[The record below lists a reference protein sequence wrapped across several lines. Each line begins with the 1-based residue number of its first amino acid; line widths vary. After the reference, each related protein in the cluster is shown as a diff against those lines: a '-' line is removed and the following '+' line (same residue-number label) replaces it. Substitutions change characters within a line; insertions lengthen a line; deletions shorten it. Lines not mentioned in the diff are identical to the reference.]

1 MLVREGEYLFLE
13 GDKASSLV
21 IVKSGMLVGTSKQFR
36 RSRFQ
41 NFGPGSLI
49 GEFSILE
56 SSPRE
61 FTVRAVEN
69 SEVLF
74 IEQKDLMRELE
85 HKPGWFRSTLTFLAS
100 HCHLAEETSKKMRIV
115 QALPSLLFLF
125 KNHLET
131 SGSDNITLAALQQK
145 MLVLDNVDYSDTEKL
160 LQILE
165 GLELLRIEGDTVRVS
180 NLQIVPML
188 YEALRFRAINKQVS
202 PEILPITDQ
211 FVLTTFVKAVREN
224 GIPISTEVVKCHH
237 ITFNSGLNDTLELLN
252 LPSPP
257 DAILATHGLLAIAAL
272 QAVTSRGL
280 RVPEDIAIIAYMSDW
295 VSEMCHPRL
304 TFVRQNLREI
314 GTKAFRLLHDQMK
327 GDDSIQHVVVKAR
340 LELRDSTE

>member
-145 MLVLDNVDYSDTEKL
+145 ILVLDNVDYSDTEKL

-211 FVLTTFVKAVREN
+211 FVLTTFVKAVR
-224 GIPISTEVVKCHH
+224 
-237 ITFNSGLNDTLELLN
+237 
-252 LPSPP
+252 
-257 DAILATHGLLAIAAL
+257 
-272 QAVTSRGL
+272 
-280 RVPEDIAIIAYMSDW
+280 
-295 VSEMCHPRL
+295 
-304 TFVRQNLREI
+304 
-314 GTKAFRLLHDQMK
+314 
-327 GDDSIQHVVVKAR
+327 
-340 LELRDSTE
+340 

>member
-131 SGSDNITLAALQQK
+131 SGSDNITLAVLQQK

-224 GIPISTEVVKCHH
+224 GIPIRSARTTVSAPLFIAQAKKTMFGSLTMRTLAPLLQSGVLLTEPAYSEA
-237 ITFNSGLNDTLELLN
+237 TTLETIE
-252 LPSPP
+252 SISG
-257 DAILATHGLLAIAAL
+257 DFEHILDL
-272 QAVTSRGL
+272 
-280 RVPEDIAIIAYMSDW
+280 
-295 VSEMCHPRL
+295 
-304 TFVRQNLREI
+304 
-314 GTKAFRLLHDQMK
+314 
-327 GDDSIQHVVVKAR
+327 
-340 LELRDSTE
+340 LELNRIFPLLDKKLV

>member
-13 GDKASSLV
+13 GDMASSLV

-56 SSPRE
+56 SRPRE

-69 SEVLF
+69 SEVMF

-100 HCHLAEETSKKMRIV
+100 HCHIAEETSKKMRIV

-131 SGSDNITLAALQQK
+131 TGSDNITFTVLQQK
-145 MLVLDNVDYSDTEKL
+145 MLALDNVDYSDTEKL

-211 FVLTTFVKAVREN
+211 FVLTSFVKAVREN
-224 GIPISTEVVKCHH
+224 GIPIRSASTTVSAPLFIAQAKKTMFGSLTMRTLAPLLQSGVLSTEPAYSEATTIETIESISGDFDH
-237 ITFNSGLNDTLELLN
+237 ILDLLELN
-252 LPSPP
+252 RIFP
-257 DAILATHGLLAIAAL
+257 LLDKKL
-272 QAVTSRGL
+272 V
-280 RVPEDIAIIAYMSDW
+280 
-295 VSEMCHPRL
+295 
-304 TFVRQNLREI
+304 
-314 GTKAFRLLHDQMK
+314 
-327 GDDSIQHVVVKAR
+327 
-340 LELRDSTE
+340 